1 MERRLAAI
9 FAADMVGYSSLMA
22 ADEAETI
29 TRQKAHRSALLDPKV
44 AQYGGRIVKTTG
56 DGLLVE
62 FASVVDAVQCAVDIQ
77 HAMAS
82 RESEVSDDR
91 RIQYRIG
98 INLGDIV
105 LDGDDILGD
114 GVNIA
119 ARMEGLAE
127 PGGICI
133 SQPVHTQVE
142 GKLDLAFEDLGEQSV
157 KNIPK
162 PVQVFRVLMD
172 SPAADRGHI
181 APIPARRSLKWP
193 AVAGAL
199 VLLVIVAGVALWQRP
214 WERREEAI
222 SVAEVAQL
230 LPDKPTIAVLPFNN
244 MSNDSAQDYFADG
257 ITEDLIT
264 DLAKFPGL
272 QVTARTSTS
281 AYKGQALDLR
291 KIGQE
296 LGVQYLIE
304 GSIEKGGDRL
314 RVTAQLIDATSGN
327 HIWADRYDRELTD
340 LFVIRDEIR
349 ASIIGALTG
358 HTGAIVMA
366 EVERASRQ
374 SPNSVKARDLYYQA
388 LGEWPKFNKEAN
400 ARARELLQRS
410 ITLDPKNTAAH
421 ALLAWT
427 YWRDVWLGWS
437 DDAEVSRKLAL
448 ETAETAVELDRSN
461 YRGYWA
467 LGSALRLFNDF
478 DTAGLQYERAFELNP
493 YDPDLLADWGELL
506 RDSGEFEKA
515 AIQLETALAL
525 NPNYPNWYLAVL
537 ASTYLFAERYDD
549 SVRTS
554 SRIANPTTH
563 NRATLA
569 VSLALSNRLD
579 AAKAQ
584 ISKLLAQEPSYSITV
599 YLDWPGW
606 DRRNPEKVQS
616 YVGALRSAGLPE

>member
-1 MERRLAAI
+1 
-9 FAADMVGYSSLMA
+9 
-22 ADEAETI
+22 
-29 TRQKAHRSALLDPKV
+29 
-44 AQYGGRIVKTTG
+44 
-56 DGLLVE
+56 
-62 FASVVDAVQCAVDIQ
+62 
-77 HAMAS
+77 
-82 RESEVSDDR
+82 
-91 RIQYRIG
+91 
-98 INLGDIV
+98 NLGDVIV
-105 LDGDDILGD
+105 EGDDIHGD

-119 ARMEGLAE
+119 ARLEGLAD
-127 PGGICI
+127 PGGICV
-133 SQPVHTQVE
+133 SRPVHTQVE
-142 GKLDLAFEDLGEQSV
+142 NKVDLNFEDLGEQKV
-157 KNIPK
+157 KNVPK
-162 PVQVFRVLMD
+162 PVQVFAVLMD
-172 SPAADRGHI
+172 SPAVDRGTD
-181 APIPARRSLKWP
+181 ATIPAKRSLSWP
-193 AVAGAL
+193 AVAGGL
-199 VLLVIVAGVALWQRP
+199 SLLVIVAAIALWQQP
-214 WERREEAI
+214 WERREEST

-230 LPDKPTIAVLPFNN
+230 LSDKPTIAVLPFNN

-291 KIGQE
+291 KIGRD

-314 RVTAQLIDATSGN
+314 RVTAQLIDAASGN
-327 HIWADRYDRELTD
+327 HIWADRYDREVTD

-388 LGEWPKFNKEAN
+388 LGEWPKFNREAN

-410 ITLDPKNTAAH
+410 VTLDPQDAAAH

-427 YWRDVWLGWS
+427 HWRDVWIGWS
-437 DDAEVSRKLAL
+437 DDAEVSKNLAL

-467 LGSALRLFNDF
+467 LGSALRLYDDY

-525 NPNYPNWYLAVL
+525 NPNYPDWYLAVL
-537 ASTYLFAERYDD
+537 ASTYLFAERYDEAI
-549 SVRTS
+549 RTS
-554 SRIANPTTH
+554 SRIVHPTTH

-569 VSLALSNRLD
+569 VSLTKSGRLD

-584 ISKLLAQEPSYSITV
+584 IAKLLAQDPSYSIV
-599 YLDWPGW
+599 EYLDWPGW
-606 DRRNPEKVQS
+606 ERRNPEKVQS
-616 YVGALRSAGLPE
+616 YVDALRRAGLPE